1 MLEIILIRPGA
12 TDFDEQGRI
21 QGNLDIPLSEA
32 GNREVAHTIEA
43 LKLAQPEVVYTSESE
58 PSLETA
64 KAIASALTIRLKPLE
79 SMKNIDHGLWQGMLI
94 EDVKRKQPKVY
105 RQWQESPETICP
117 PQGEMVSEALERVRA
132 AMGKLLKKHKS
143 GRVALVVPEP
153 LASLVRCYLKQ
164 GELGNLWKAE
174 TAGGGWESINVEPR
188 ALAAAS

>member
-43 LKLAQPEVVYTSESE
+43 LKLAPPEVVYTSESE

-64 KAIASALTIRLKPLE
+64 KTIASALAVRVKPLE

-117 PQGEMVSEALERVRA
+117 PQGEMVSEALDRVRA
-132 AMGKLLKKHKS
+132 AMSKLLKKHKS

-153 LASLVRCYLKQ
+153 LASLVRYYLKQ

-174 TAGGGWESINVEPR
+174 TAGGGWESITVEPR